1 MIKPV
6 TRLDVTTMP
15 QEFTKKFDVTL
26 NGVVQRL
33 CVIADVTEGF
43 VVKYT
48 MGLFGAPVKRRGGVF
63 KTQKVYGVVT
73 ITEKKPKYDI
83 TFDESANMS
92 VKDWDALNARRDS

>member
-1 MIKPV
+1 MQKPV

-48 MGLFGAPVKRRGGVF
+48 MGLFGAPVKGRGGVF
-63 KTQKVYGVVT
+63 KTQKVYGTVT
-73 ITEKKPKYDI
+73 ITEKKPKHEI
-83 TFDESANMS
+83 TFDESSNMS
-92 VKDWDALNARRDS
+92 IQDWNKINGL